1 MIDYDS
7 YEFTF
12 DFVMLFSTL
21 PLPSSSSSSSVRSQ
35 SPVSISLPC
44 RPLAVEFP
52 HQNWIFSQIFP
63 VKGEFILGSV
73 SWFSKVFSDNHW
85 CYFKKKNKQ
94 KKPQINNYE
103 LKLDLNSFMSSTQ
116 SRVPQSAVAFTCS
129 LFCSALFPC
138 VHTYVCTCMCSEM
151 APFFGSDRVFI
162 HPCLWSSCM
171 NPPVLTWIHIERRW

>member
-1 MIDYDS
+1 MLSTAEAVCQKCSFHPWVCEVSLFRWQNEIVLSVCCKCGGIIVCLPEIDMMHLLNKIWQGKHMHHQPLQSNFIHSCNLSFDMYDS
-7 YEFTF
+7 FEFTF

-44 RPLAVEFP
+44 RPLAVDFP

-63 VKGEFILGSV
+63 VKGEFILGSG

-94 KKPQINNYE
+94 TKTPQINN
-103 LKLDLNSFMSSTQ
+103 
-116 SRVPQSAVAFTCS
+116 
-129 LFCSALFPC
+129 
-138 VHTYVCTCMCSEM
+138 
-151 APFFGSDRVFI
+151 
-162 HPCLWSSCM
+162 
-171 NPPVLTWIHIERRW
+171 